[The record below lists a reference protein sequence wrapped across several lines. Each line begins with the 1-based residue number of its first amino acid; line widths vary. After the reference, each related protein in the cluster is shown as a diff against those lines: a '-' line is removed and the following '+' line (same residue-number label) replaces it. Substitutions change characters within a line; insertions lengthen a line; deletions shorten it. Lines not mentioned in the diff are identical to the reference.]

1 MEVAI
6 GNVLP
11 ATKHRWCKWH
21 VLRKAKE
28 RLGALY
34 GKNSQFKVDFH
45 QIVNQMLTKEEFE
58 GAWLQM
64 LSTYALEK
72 NPYLYQI
79 YETRHKWAKP
89 YFSGIF
95 CARMTS
101 TQRSE
106 SANHMLK
113 TYVPPGSAMHVF
125 VKQFN
130 KLLYDRDSEESFQE
144 KRTRLVLTEN
154 LIH

>member
-1 MEVAI
+1 
-6 GNVLP
+6 
-11 ATKHRWCKWH
+11 
-21 VLRKAKE
+21 
-28 RLGALY
+28 
-34 GKNSQFKVDFH
+34 
-45 QIVNQMLTKEEFE
+45 MLTQEKFE
-58 GAWLQM
+58 GAWVHM

-79 YETRHKWAKP
+79 YETRAKWAKP

-113 TYVPPGSAMHVF
+113 TYVPPGSAIHVLSSSSTNF
-125 VKQFN
+125 C
-130 KLLYDRDSEESFQE
+130 
-144 KRTRLVLTEN
+144 LTETPKRASRRRG
-154 LIH
+154 HTW